1 MSLFQNFFDYDTM
14 LIVGISLGT
23 GAFMLFSLFTF
34 RKKLQEEQLEKNNL
48 THNLS
53 NRNLSIKHQKCDCLL
68 NCQCKGKSDNH
79 PSYKLFTKRV
89 KKFFTKPLLLRFPTL
104 RISVFSMILQNA
116 ILRLKLAFK
125 KKIVT
130 EQMKVETNLHKLA
143 RTLWDQGKYAE
154 AERINLEVLN
164 VRRLVF
170 GDKK

>member
-1 MSLFQNFFDYDTM
+1 MSLFKNFFDYDTM

-53 NRNLSIKHQKCDCLL
+53 NSNLDIKTKKCDCLL
-68 NCQCKGKSDNH
+68 DCQCKAKSDNQ

-89 KKFFTKPLLLRFPTL
+89 KNFLTKPLRFPL
-104 RISVFSMILQNA
+104 CSMILQNA
-116 ILRLKLAFK
+116 IFRVKLAFK

-130 EQMKVETNLHKLA
+130 EQMKVENNLHKLA
-143 RTLWDQGKYAE
+143 QSLWDQGKYAE
-154 AERINLEVLN
+154 AEKINLEVLN

-170 GDKK
+170 GDKNNIKT

>member
-34 RKKLQEEQLEKNNL
+34 RKKLQEEQLEKNNIN
-48 THNLS
+48 HNLS
-53 NRNLSIKHQKCDCLL
+53 NRNLSKCDCLL
-68 NCQCKGKSDNH
+68 DCQCKSDNQ

-89 KKFFTKPLLLRFPTL
+89 KNFLTKPLRLKFSTL
-104 RISVFSMILQNA
+104 RIPVFSMILQNA
-116 ILRLKLAFK
+116 ILRVKLAFR

-130 EQMKVETNLHKLA
+130 EQMKVEINLHKLA